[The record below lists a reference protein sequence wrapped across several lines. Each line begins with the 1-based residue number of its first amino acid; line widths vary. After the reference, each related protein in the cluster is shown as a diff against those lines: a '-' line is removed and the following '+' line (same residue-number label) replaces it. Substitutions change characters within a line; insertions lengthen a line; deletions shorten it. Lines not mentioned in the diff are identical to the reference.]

1 VNWTL
6 ILCVLG
12 LTVPPSAAYVASLLV
27 QWRIERSKELS
38 KQHEQVLLNQ
48 EQTQSRHDTWIEHLR
63 NEVAEHTKQIS
74 LLTERI

>member
-1 VNWTL
+1 MNWTL
-6 ILCVLG
+6 ILSVSA
-12 LTVPPSAAYVASLLV
+12 LTVPPSAAYVVSLVL

-48 EQTQSRHDTWIEHLR
+48 EQTLAQHDEALATLR
-63 NEVAEHTKQIS
+63 AESTEHTKQIS